1 MLTTLKER
9 ALESL
14 SQTPSLEVST
24 HLDTLSELI
33 FAIAPTAT
41 TLSEKGFEV
50 FYLLE
55 DWAFALVPHQH
66 NLSLYHA
73 SDLDISS
80 FCERLKNV
88 HLGDHCILF
97 DDLDSVNLN
106 VLVELLALLK
116 VDMVRKHQLDQALH

>member
-1 MLTTLKER
+1 MFTTLKEQ
-9 ALESL
+9 AINSL
-14 SQTPSLEVST
+14 STNPSIEVST
-24 HLDTLSELI
+24 NLDTLSELI
-33 FAIAPTAT
+33 FAIAPTAKIVP
-41 TLSEKGFEV
+41 EKGVEV

-55 DWAFALVPHQH
+55 DWAFALVPHSH

-73 SDLDISS
+73 SDLDLSS